1 MKQENNIEAIRD
13 GKIRAIEEQ
22 FNDAFP
28 YLQLSITNCKNN
40 PETQKQLREAITD
53 GSIIKQPPEAEL
65 DSKRIIDETMT
76 VEQLETI
83 LLNEFG
89 CNAKVYRR
97 SGNVWLQTKFTNGW
111 TLKEQNQMGK
121 DTS

>member
-28 YLQLSITNCKNN
+28 YLQLSIKNN
-40 PETQKQLREAITD
+40 PETQKQLREAIAD
-53 GSIIKQPPEAEL
+53 GSIIKQSPETEL

>member
-13 GKIRAIEEQ
+13 KMKDIEEQ
-22 FNDAFP
+22 FNHAFP
-28 YLQLSITNCKNN
+28 YLHLSITDCKKASE
-40 PETQKQLREAITD
+40 PSPRQAIETGNESNIGQF
-53 GSIIKQPPEAEL
+53 SPSEL
-65 DSKRIIDETMT
+65 DSNRIIDETMT
-76 VEQLETI
+76 VEQLESI
-83 LLNEFG
+83 LLHQFG